1 VHGKKGLAGAMG
13 AGEPAQW
20 LYCGGFQFLTMT
32 ETVNPDDMAER
43 VQQMY
48 QQYAPVLQQMST
60 LFAPLQQM
68 FEQFLA
74 QYGIQVRTNK
84 VLYIRDRNAVM
95 FGIMLIAPNEY
106 IAEQIALALTGR
118 GTLTVRDGS
127 QEAEVSMQ
135 DEQQGE
141 QA

>member
-1 VHGKKGLAGAMG
+1 MG

-20 LYCGGFQFLTMT
+20 LYCGGFQFLAMT

-74 QYGIQVRTNK
+74 QYGIQVKTNK

>member
-1 VHGKKGLAGAMG
+1 MG
-13 AGEPAQW
+13 DGEPAQW
-20 LYCGGFQFLTMT
+20 LYCGGFQFQAMT
-32 ETVNPDDMAER
+32 ETVSPDEMANR

-48 QQYAPVLQQMST
+48 QQYAPVFQQMST

-74 QYGIQVRTNK
+74 QYGIQVKTNK
-84 VLYIRDRNAVM
+84 VLYIRDRNAIM

-106 IAEQIALALTGR
+106 IAEQIALALTGK

>member
-1 VHGKKGLAGAMG
+1 MG
-13 AGEPAQW
+13 DGEPAQW
-20 LYCGGFQFLTMT
+20 LYYGGFQFLMMT
-32 ETVNPDDMAER
+32 ETVSPDEMANR

-48 QQYAPVLQQMST
+48 QQYAPVFQQMST

-74 QYGIQVRTNK
+74 QYGIQVKTNK
-84 VLYIRDRNAVM
+84 VLYIRDRNAIM

-106 IAEQIALALTGR
+106 IAEQIALALTGK

>member
-1 VHGKKGLAGAMG
+1 MA
-13 AGEPAQW
+13 
-20 LYCGGFQFLTMT
+20 MT
-32 ETVNPDDMAER
+32 ETVSPDEMADK

-48 QQYAPVLQQMST
+48 QQYAPVFQQMSA

-74 QYGIQVRTNK
+74 QYGIQVKTNK